1 MLEKLK
7 LIADHYDEI
16 NEKLMDPNVI
26 NDQNQYRDLMKEYK
40 SLTPIVEKYKELQK
54 ASDDFEEAKS
64 MLEAGGLDKDFKEL
78 LQEQYDES
86 RDVYK
91 RQFPWS

>member
-40 SLTPIVEKYKELQK
+40 KPHPHRREVQGASKRLLTTSRKLNPCWRPAASTRPI
-54 ASDDFEEAKS
+54 
-64 MLEAGGLDKDFKEL
+64 
-78 LQEQYDES
+78 
-86 RDVYK
+86 
-91 RQFPWS
+91 